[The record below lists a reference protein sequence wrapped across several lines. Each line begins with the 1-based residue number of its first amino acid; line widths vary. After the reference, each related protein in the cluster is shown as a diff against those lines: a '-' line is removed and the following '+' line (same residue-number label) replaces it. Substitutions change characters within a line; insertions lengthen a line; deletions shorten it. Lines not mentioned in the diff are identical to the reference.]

1 MANMMK
7 AAVFEAVKVIKVK
20 EVPIP
25 EIGDDEVLIKVKNTG
40 ICGTDW
46 SIYNGWYSSD
56 KLPMIP
62 GHEFSGVIA
71 KVGKHAASLKAGGLK
86 EGDRVTADINMSCGN
101 CYYCIRGDQ
110 LLCDSFTQLGIHT
123 DGTFAEYVKAQAKLV
138 HHLPDSLSFEDGAF
152 IEPLSCCIH
161 AAKAMNARIGGS
173 VAIVGCGLG
182 VLHAR
187 MAVLRACAPV
197 IIIGDNQK
205 RLRIAKEMGA
215 DYTIDI
221 HEVADP
227 VAEVL
232 RLTGGRGVDY
242 AIEAV
247 GTTKTYEQAFA
258 MLRKGGVLSAFGIT
272 GEQDTMHIRPFEF
285 VLGEK
290 KITGSCA
297 GIGDDWPDAITLL
310 ANGRIDPKPLFSM
323 KVPLEDLE
331 WSLHELRKDPNL
343 FKIFVSPEV
352 SKREVL

>member
-1 MANMMK
+1 MANTMK
-7 AAVFEAVKVIKVK
+7 AAVFEAVKKVVIK

-25 EIGDDEVLIKVKNTG
+25 EIDDGEVLVQVKNTG

-46 SIYNGWYSSD
+46 SIYNGWYSAD

-62 GHEFSGVIA
+62 GHEFSGIIA
-71 KVGKHAASLKAGGLK
+71 KVGRNGNGLK
-86 EGDRVTADINMSCGN
+86 EGDRVTADINMSCGH

-110 LLCDSFTQLGIHT
+110 LLCNNFTQLGIHT
-123 DGTFAEYVKAQAKLV
+123 DGTFAEYVKARASLV
-138 HHLPDSLSFEDGAF
+138 HHLPDNLSFEEGAF

-161 AAKAMNARIGGS
+161 AAKAVNARVGGS
-173 VAIVGCGLG
+173 MAIVGCGLG

-197 IIIGDNQK
+197 IVIGDNKK
-205 RLRIAKEMGA
+205 RLGIAKQMGA

-221 HEVADP
+221 NEVADP

-232 RLTGGRGVDY
+232 KLTDGRGVDY

-247 GTTKTYEQAFA
+247 GTTRTYEQAFA
-258 MLRKGGVLSAFGIT
+258 MLRKGGTLSAFGIT
-272 GEQDTMHIRPFEF
+272 GEQDVMNIRPFEF

-331 WSLHELRKDPNL
+331 WSLHELRRDPNL

-352 SKREVL
+352 SEREML

>member
-7 AAVFEAVKVIKVK
+7 AAVFEAVKTIKVK
-20 EVPIP
+20 EVPVP
-25 EIGDDEVLIKVKNTG
+25 EIGDDDVLIKVVNTG

-46 SIYNGWYSSD
+46 SIYNGWYSAD

-71 KVGKHAASLKAGGLK
+71 KVGKNNPRKLK
-86 EGDRVTADINMSCGN
+86 EGDRVTADINMSCGT

-110 LLCDSFTQLGIHT
+110 LLCNDFTQLGIHT
-123 DGTFAEYVKAQAKLV
+123 NGTFAEYVKAPAKLV
-138 HHLPDSLSFEDGAF
+138 HHLPDNLSFEEGAF

-161 AAKAMNARIGGS
+161 AAKAMNARVGGS
-173 VAIVGCGLG
+173 VAVVGCGLG

-197 IIIGDNQK
+197 IIIGDNKK

-221 HEVADP
+221 NEVADP
-227 VAEVL
+227 VAEVKK
-232 RLTGGRGVDY
+232 LTDGRGVDY

-247 GTTKTYEQAFA
+247 GNTKTYEQAFA

-272 GEQDTMHIRPFEF
+272 GEQDEMHIRPFEF

-310 ANGRIDPKPLFSM
+310 AAGRINPKPLFSM
-323 KVPLEDLE
+323 KVPLEDLD
-331 WSLHELRKDPNL
+331 WALHELRKDPSL
-343 FKIFVSPEV
+343 FKIFVSPDIT
-352 SKREVL
+352 KREVL

>member
-1 MANMMK
+1 MANMKK
-7 AAVFEAVKVIKVK
+7 ASVFEAVKTIKVK

-25 EIGDDEVLIKVKNTG
+25 EIGDDDVLIKVVNTG

-46 SIYNGWYSSD
+46 SIYNGWYSAD

-71 KVGKHAASLKAGGLK
+71 KVGKNNPRKLK
-86 EGDRVTADINMSCGN
+86 EGDRVTADINMSCGT

-110 LLCDSFTQLGIHT
+110 LLCNDFTQLGIHT
-123 DGTFAEYVKAQAKLV
+123 NGTFAEYVKAPAKLV
-138 HHLPDSLSFEDGAF
+138 HHLPDNLSFEEGAF

-161 AAKAMNARIGGS
+161 AAKAMNARVGGS
-173 VAIVGCGLG
+173 VAVVGCGLG

-197 IIIGDNQK
+197 IIIGDNKK

-221 HEVADP
+221 NEVADP
-227 VAEVL
+227 VAEVKK
-232 RLTGGRGVDY
+232 LTDGRGVDY
-242 AIEAV
+242 AVEAV
-247 GTTKTYEQAFA
+247 GNTKTYEQAFA

-272 GEQDTMHIRPFEF
+272 GEQDLMHVRPFEF

-290 KITGSCA
+290 KVTGSCA

-310 ANGRIDPKPLFSM
+310 SAGRINPKPLFSM
-323 KVPLEDLE
+323 KVPLEDLD
-331 WSLHELRKDPNL
+331 WALHELRKDPSL
-343 FKIFVSPEV
+343 FKIFVSPEAT
-352 SKREVL
+352 KREVL

>member
-7 AAVFEAVKVIKVK
+7 AAVFEAVKTIKVK

-25 EIGDDEVLIKVKNTG
+25 EIGDDDVLIKVVNTG

-46 SIYNGWYSSD
+46 SIYNGWYSAD

-71 KVGKHAASLKAGGLK
+71 KVGKNNPRKLK
-86 EGDRVTADINMSCGN
+86 EGDRVTADINMSCGT

-110 LLCDSFTQLGIHT
+110 LLCNDFTQLGIHT
-123 DGTFAEYVKAQAKLV
+123 NGTFAEYVKAPAKLV
-138 HHLPDSLSFEDGAF
+138 HHLPDNLSFEEGAF

-161 AAKAMNARIGGS
+161 AAKAMNARVGGS
-173 VAIVGCGLG
+173 VAVVGCGLG

-197 IIIGDNQK
+197 IIIGDNKK

-221 HEVADP
+221 NEVADP
-227 VAEVL
+227 VAEVKK
-232 RLTGGRGVDY
+232 LTDGRGVDY
-242 AIEAV
+242 AVEAV
-247 GTTKTYEQAFA
+247 GNTKTYEQAFA

-272 GEQDTMHIRPFEF
+272 GEQDLMHVRPFEF

-290 KITGSCA
+290 KVTGSCA
-297 GIGDDWPDAITLL
+297 GIGDDWSDAITLL
-310 ANGRIDPKPLFSM
+310 SAGRINPKPLFSM
-323 KVPLEDLE
+323 KVPLEDLD
-331 WSLHELRKDPNL
+331 WALHELRKDPSL
-343 FKIFVSPEV
+343 FKIFVSPEAT
-352 SKREVL
+352 KREVL